1 MCKLVTGLLTKKCKL
16 FPERFKMI
24 RVLIDERGSG
34 HHDIFLKIDALPDFL
49 QTADLYF
56 MADFLKLDPDKIDR
70 VPQDLGI
77 GYINYVKSQ
86 LNSLDEGEK
95 FIVFD
100 LSDQYIG
107 GLLVTKK
114 KKGLQINYGT
124 TQKISSYSLDIDTL
138 DKTLSEIKPEFDRE
152 GDWLLS
158 FDSIIEN
165 LNWSIDKINR

>member
-1 MCKLVTGLLTKKCKL
+1 
-16 FPERFKMI
+16 MI
-24 RVLIDERGSG
+24 RILIDERGDG
-34 HHDIFLKIDALPDFL
+34 HSDIFLKVDALPSFL
-49 QTADLYF
+49 HVADLYF

-77 GYINYVKSQ
+77 AYVNYLKTQ
-86 LNSLDEGEK
+86 LANLDDREK

-114 KKGLQINYGT
+114 KKGLLQINYGT
-124 TQKISSYSLDIDTL
+124 TQKLSGFSIDIDSLNETL
-138 DKTLSEIKPEFDRE
+138 NETIPEFRRE
-152 GDWLLS
+152 RDWLLS
-158 FDSIIEN
+158 YDSIIEN